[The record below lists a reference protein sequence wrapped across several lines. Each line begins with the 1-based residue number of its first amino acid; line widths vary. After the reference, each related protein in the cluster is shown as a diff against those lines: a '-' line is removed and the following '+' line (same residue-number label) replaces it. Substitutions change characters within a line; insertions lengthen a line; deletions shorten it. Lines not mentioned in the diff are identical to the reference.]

1 VILDAITGILLA
13 LGLVVLLIGLAYKL
27 LQRFAG
33 GGPGGG
39 RGDLP
44 LEVLDRVALGPKQ
57 GIAVVRL
64 GDRLVAVSVGDGG
77 VHSVAEIT
85 GEEAR
90 GLLQQAKAS
99 SGEGSPSP
107 AREWMSRMSDAVRSF
122 SVASALVL
130 SLGTLAGAPSAS
142 ASPAPPG
149 MSGPSPAA
157 LAGLVGDQ
165 SRSVRA
171 SGRTLSPGQQDG
183 NTGAGAQ
190 EASPPGGEGE
200 GGEFPELNIG
210 GEDGPS
216 IELGGTVG
224 TVIVIGLM
232 ALIPTF
238 VLLMTS
244 FTRILII
251 LHFLRQALGT
261 QTAPPGH
268 LMAALALILTGFVMA
283 PTLDQVNQDAVDPWL
298 DGEITQARMLDRAQ
312 EPFRGFML
320 DQTDQS
326 DLGKFVQMSK
336 PETAPESPEDVSLVT
351 LVSAFVTSELRT
363 AFQIGFALF
372 LPFVVIDLVVASVL
386 MSMGMFMLPPVM
398 VSLPFKLLLFV
409 LVDGWSLVV
418 EGAVQS
424 F

>member
-1 VILDAITGILLA
+1 MIFDAVTGILLA
-13 LGLVVLLIGLAYKL
+13 LGLIVLLIGLAYKL

-33 GGPGGG
+33 GSGTGVS
-39 RGDLP
+39 GDLP

-57 GIAVVRL
+57 GIAVVRI
-64 GDRLVAVSVGDGG
+64 GERLVAVSVGDGG
-77 VHSVAEIT
+77 VHSVSEIA

-90 GLLQQAKAS
+90 SLL
-99 SGEGSPSP
+99 EEIEETP
-107 AREWMSRMSDAVRSF
+107 
-122 SVASALVL
+122 
-130 SLGTLAGAPSAS
+130 GAPSSSPPPAGEWMERMRDAVKSFS
-142 ASPAPPG
+142 AAAAIALPALAAVSPAPAHAAAPATEGPG
-149 MSGPSPAA
+149 RPSLSPATA
-157 LAGLVGDQ
+157 AGFTAPAAEGTAAADET
-165 SRSVRA
+165 A
-171 SGRTLSPGQQDG
+171 
-183 NTGAGAQ
+183 AAQ
-190 EASPPGGEGE
+190 EAQQAPSTGE
-200 GGEFPELNIG
+200 GGLPELQIA

-224 TVIVIGLM
+224 TVVVIGLM

-283 PTLDQVNQDAVDPWL
+283 PTLNTVNQQAVDPWL
-298 DGEITQARMLDRAQ
+298 DGEIDQAQMIQRAQ
-312 EPFRGFML
+312 KPFRGFML
-320 DQTDQS
+320 EQTDQS
-326 DLGKFVQMSK
+326 DLGQFVEMSE
-336 PETAPESPEDVSLVT
+336 PEQAPESADDVSLVT